1 MKDSVQNLVTDEEV
15 DEIVNEMN
23 KRLHPAQ
30 RGGLSVIKTKN
41 MTEDQIKSI
50 LEAIL
55 H

>member
-1 MKDSVQNLVTDEEV
+1 MKDSVQNLVTDEEI

-30 RGGLSVIKTKN
+30 RSGLSVIKTKN